1 MTQSQLPLSGLSV
14 IEIGG
19 GAAGAY
25 CGRLL
30 ADAGAAVRVVVPS
43 GSDSTAG
50 IVRND
55 EATEAAYC
63 AWLRAGKTLVETG
76 NDPHEIANLCS
87 QADLL
92 VLGEDCDL
100 DAALFRPRI
109 ATIELSWFG
118 RGDGPFRDWKGND
131 LVIQALSGM
140 PQMAGRTE
148 GPPTFFGDRQAI
160 VFGGI
165 TAYIAACAAMLA
177 PAVGVVRHFE
187 ISILEAYMVLSEM
200 HMHFFER
207 DGIPMQRC
215 GLNRFSPN
223 SPVGVY
229 PCKTGWVGITV
240 TTPDQWRSLCKAL
253 DLREQAADVGLVT
266 RELRFSRQDEVEAA
280 LIRALASRPAS
291 EWAALGR
298 QHKVPIVVVPDAAG
312 ILDHPIFRFRESLAT
327 VRIGEQSLR
336 VPRTPFSLT
345 GTPVRRSLDE
355 PVPSQADASF
365 AAGASDSARGAVK
378 DEAPLAGFTVVDF
391 AMGWAGPLASR
402 LLADL
407 GADVIKI
414 EAARYPDWWRGVN
427 WTPEYIRER
436 GHENAK
442 GFCALNRGKRG
453 VSIDLTTDTGR
464 ELALTLIAGA
474 DVIVENQ
481 ASGVM
486 EKLGLGYA
494 QAAAARPDIVML
506 SMSAFGTGNDWSDTR
521 AYGSTLEQG
530 AGLPSFMG
538 FADSPPT
545 MAHLAFGDPV
555 GGLFG
560 CAAAL
565 TALISRRRTGQ
576 GQYVNLSMVEAML
589 QFTTP
594 SLLAHQL
601 DADSPV
607 RRGNRHAAM
616 APHGI
621 YPAGGN
627 DRWLAVAIDDAA
639 SFAALARL
647 IGRPDWADDASL
659 RELPA
664 RRAREDE
671 IDLAISAWSRQQDP
685 QQAAAVLQ
693 SAGIA
698 AAPIVHAET
707 LFDVEHFERADFFID
722 LERAFSGPQRQAG
735 LSIVRDGKRLGARRP
750 APLLGEHT
758 WEVLGSRASVTPERY
773 QQLLRDGVISFE
785 PAPSRNIVA
794 PQAMIGAN

>member
-1 MTQSQLPLSGLSV
+1 MTAQLLALSGLSV

-30 ADAGAAVRVVVPS
+30 ADAGAAVTVVVPA
-43 GSDSTAG
+43 GSDPMAG
-50 IVRND
+50 IVRTD
-55 EATEAAYC
+55 DAAEAAYG
-63 AWLRAGKTLVETG
+63 AYLRAGKTVVDTG
-76 NDPHEIANLCS
+76 SDPQAIARLCA
-87 QADLL
+87 QADL
-92 VLGEDCDL
+92 VLIGEACDVDPDSL
-100 DAALFRPRI
+100 SPHI
-109 ATIELSWFG
+109 ATIALSWFG
-118 RGDGPFRDWKGND
+118 RSDGPFRHWKGND

-148 GPPTFFGDRQAI
+148 GPPTFFGDRQAS
-160 VFGGI
+160 VFGGV

-177 PAVGVVRHFE
+177 PPTGVVRHFE
-187 ISILEAYMVLSEM
+187 ISLLEAYMVLSEM

-207 DGIPMQRC
+207 DGVPMQRC

-229 PCKTGWVGITV
+229 PCQTGWVGITV

-253 DLREQAADVGLVT
+253 DLRDQAADVGLVT
-266 RELRFSRQDEVEAA
+266 RELRFARQDEVEAA
-280 LIRALASRPAS
+280 LIHALASRPAS

-298 QHKVPIVVVPDAAG
+298 QHKVPIVVVPDAQG
-312 ILDHPIFRFRESLAT
+312 ILDHPIFKVRESLAS
-327 VRIGEQSLR
+327 VRIGEQTLR

-345 GTPVRRSLDE
+345 GTPVRRDLD
-355 PVPSQADASF
+355 VLAPSDRDAGF
-365 AAGASDSARGAVK
+365 AARAPAAAPVAVNDK
-378 DEAPLAGFTVVDF
+378 APLAGFTVVDF

-494 QAAAARPDIVML
+494 QACAARPDIVML

-530 AGLPSFMG
+530 AGVPSFMG
-538 FADSPPT
+538 FADAPPT

-565 TALISRRRTGQ
+565 TALISRRRTGK
-576 GQYVNLSMVEAML
+576 GEYVNLSMVEAML

-594 SLLAHQL
+594 SLLAYQI
-601 DADSPV
+601 DAGSLV

-621 YPAGGN
+621 YRAGGN
-627 DRWLAVAIDDAA
+627 DRWLALAIDDAA

-647 IGRPDWADDASL
+647 IGRTDWANDASL
-659 RELPA
+659 RELSA

-671 IDLAISAWSRQQDP
+671 IDAAITAWSRQQDP
-685 QQAAAVLQ
+685 QQAAAALQ
-693 SAGIA
+693 SEGVA

-750 APLLGEHT
+750 APLLGEHS
-758 WEVLGSRASVTPERY
+758 WEVLGSRASVSIERY
-773 QQLLRDGVISFE
+773 QQLLREGVISFE

>member
-1 MTQSQLPLSGLSV
+1 MGL
-14 IEIGG
+14 
-19 GAAGAY
+19 
-25 CGRLL
+25 
-30 ADAGAAVRVVVPS
+30 
-43 GSDSTAG
+43 
-50 IVRND
+50 
-55 EATEAAYC
+55 
-63 AWLRAGKTLVETG
+63 
-76 NDPHEIANLCS
+76 
-87 QADLL
+87 
-92 VLGEDCDL
+92 
-100 DAALFRPRI
+100 
-109 ATIELSWFG
+109 
-118 RGDGPFRDWKGND
+118 
-131 LVIQALSGM
+131 
-140 PQMAGRTE
+140 
-148 GPPTFFGDRQAI
+148 
-160 VFGGI
+160 
-165 TAYIAACAAMLA
+165 
-177 PAVGVVRHFE
+177 
-187 ISILEAYMVLSEM
+187 
-200 HMHFFER
+200 
-207 DGIPMQRC
+207 
-215 GLNRFSPN
+215 
-223 SPVGVY
+223 
-229 PCKTGWVGITV
+229 
-240 TTPDQWRSLCKAL
+240 
-253 DLREQAADVGLVT
+253 
-266 RELRFSRQDEVEAA
+266 
-280 LIRALASRPAS
+280 
-291 EWAALGR
+291 
-298 QHKVPIVVVPDAAG
+298 
-312 ILDHPIFRFRESLAT
+312 
-327 VRIGEQSLR
+327 
-336 VPRTPFSLT
+336 
-345 GTPVRRSLDE
+345 
-355 PVPSQADASF
+355 
-365 AAGASDSARGAVK
+365 
-378 DEAPLAGFTVVDF
+378 
-391 AMGWAGPLASR
+391 
-402 LLADL
+402 
-407 GADVIKI
+407 
-414 EAARYPDWWRGVN
+414 
-427 WTPEYIRER
+427 
-436 GHENAK
+436 
-442 GFCALNRGKRG
+442 
-453 VSIDLTTDTGR
+453 
-464 ELALTLIAGA
+464 
-474 DVIVENQ
+474 
-481 ASGVM
+481 
-486 EKLGLGYA
+486 
-494 QAAAARPDIVML
+494 
-506 SMSAFGTGNDWSDTR
+506 
-521 AYGSTLEQG
+521 
-530 AGLPSFMG
+530 
-538 FADSPPT
+538 ADSPPT

-671 IDLAISAWSRQQDP
+671 IDSAISAWSRQQDP